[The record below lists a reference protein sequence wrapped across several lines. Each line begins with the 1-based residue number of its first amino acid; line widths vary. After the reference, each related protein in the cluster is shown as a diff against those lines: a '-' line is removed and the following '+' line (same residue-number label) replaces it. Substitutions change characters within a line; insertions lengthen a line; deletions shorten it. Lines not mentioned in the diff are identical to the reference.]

1 MRISDWSSDVCSSDL
16 DRLASLVGG
25 AAVRCLHDR
34 RPAARTDDEVAAS
47 LVVAR
52 HLTSEPRE
60 LARLVIIFGLGLQPP
75 RAVAGLIIGRRL
87 LEPGSGCGF
96 GNGRRNLDAQGGFY
110 LRFITDEP

>member
-34 RPAARTDDEVAAS
+34 WPAARTDDEVAAS

-52 HLTSEPRE
+52 HLTREPRE

-75 RAVAGLIIGRRL
+75 RDVARRIIGRRR
-87 LEPGSGCGF
+87 LEPVSGVEI
-96 GNGRRNLDAQGGFY
+96 GRAHV
-110 LRFITDEP
+110 